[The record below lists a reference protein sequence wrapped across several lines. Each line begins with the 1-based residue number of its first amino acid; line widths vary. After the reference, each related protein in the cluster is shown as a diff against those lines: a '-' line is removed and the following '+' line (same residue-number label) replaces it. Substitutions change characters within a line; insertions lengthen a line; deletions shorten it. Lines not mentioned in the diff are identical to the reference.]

1 MNSFLSHLFTLLS
14 LILLPCREISPL
26 LSYLFLQSFLT
37 LICLLISPL
46 FFSSDLSPSLLG
58 YHHLI
63 VTSSHRHAITS
74 AQARSH
80 TVTSPLLKLTITPSP
95 HICFSSPSPHLCYN
109 SPSFQSMEKG
119 KIQDATEE
127 EEE

>member
-1 MNSFLSHLFTLLS
+1 MNSFLSHFFTLLS

-63 VTSSHRHAITS
+63 VTSSRHHTITS

-80 TVTSPLLKLTITPSP
+80 AVTSPLLKLTITQSP
-95 HICFSSPSPHLCYN
+95 HICSNVKWAGYKWVARVQIDMVRNGQIHIES
-109 SPSFQSMEKG
+109 
-119 KIQDATEE
+119 
-127 EEE
+127 